1 MKNGSTEQK
10 PEVGKGIIKADIL
23 LKQFAR
29 RREEL
34 QQSFLG
40 IIRILTN
47 LKKHTVLEI
56 ISSIPLNILNT

>member
-1 MKNGSTEQK
+1 MKNGSIEQK
-10 PEVGKGIIKADIL
+10 PGVGKGIIKADIL
-23 LKQFAR
+23 LKQFPR

-40 IIRILTN
+40 TIGILTN
-47 LKKHTVLEI
+47 LKKHTVSEI